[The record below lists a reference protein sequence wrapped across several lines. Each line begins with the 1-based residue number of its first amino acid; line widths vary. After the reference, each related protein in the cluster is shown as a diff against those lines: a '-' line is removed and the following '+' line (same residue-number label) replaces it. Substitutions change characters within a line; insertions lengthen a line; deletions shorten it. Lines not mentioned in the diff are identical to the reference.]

1 MKNIHLIAIGG
12 AIMHNLAIALKQ
24 SGYRVSGS
32 DDAIFDPAKSNLEK
46 AGLLPKPGWDS
57 SRISN
62 EIDEI
67 ILGMHAKKDNPE
79 LLKAQELGIPVKS
92 FPEFVAAECR
102 NKKRVV
108 VAGSHGKTTTT
119 AMIMY
124 ALSKANIDF
133 DYLVGSSIDGF
144 ELSVRLS
151 DAPLV
156 IIEGDEYLS
165 SPLDLRS
172 KFLWYKPHISIIT
185 GVAYDHINVFPTF
198 QSYLDTF
205 IEYIKLHSSAD
216 KIIWYQ
222 ADEHLNKMMAS
233 ANCISMPYG
242 TPEFTLE
249 NHRSFLIYKNEKY
262 PLDIIGEHNLQNLNS
277 AMMVCSELGIEPS
290 DFLNYMRDFSGAG
303 RRMERLYEQN
313 GQVVYRDFAHSPS
326 KLQATTDAVKLNYKD
341 QSLMAV
347 FELHTFSS
355 LNEDFL
361 PYYKDCMDA
370 ADRAIVYFD
379 PDVFEHK
386 KMKVLSTDFIKKCFG
401 NVEVCTDKKVLESAV
416 QHSFDAGHNI
426 LLMSSGTFS
435 KSEFHFNHSNQR

>member
-1 MKNIHLIAIGG
+1 
-12 AIMHNLAIALKQ
+12 
-24 SGYRVSGS
+24 
-32 DDAIFDPAKSNLEK
+32 
-46 AGLLPKPGWDS
+46 
-57 SRISN
+57 
-62 EIDEI
+62 
-67 ILGMHAKKDNPE
+67 
-79 LLKAQELGIPVKS
+79 
-92 FPEFVAAECR
+92 
-102 NKKRVV
+102 
-108 VAGSHGKTTTT
+108 
-119 AMIMY
+119 
-124 ALSKANIDF
+124 
-133 DYLVGSSIDGF
+133 
-144 ELSVRLS
+144 
-151 DAPLV
+151 
-156 IIEGDEYLS
+156 
-165 SPLDLRS
+165 
-172 KFLWYKPHISIIT
+172 
-185 GVAYDHINVFPTF
+185 
-198 QSYLDTF
+198 
-205 IEYIKLHSSAD
+205 
-216 KIIWYQ
+216 
-222 ADEHLNKMMAS
+222 
-233 ANCISMPYG
+233 MPYG

-249 NHRSFLIYKNEKY
+249 NHRSFFIYKNEKY

-361 PYYKDCMDA
+361 PYYQDCMDA

-401 NVEVCTDKKVLESAV
+401 NVEVCNDKKVLESAV